1 MISDQKLSRKEQ
13 VFLHATEM
21 FKNKGYVA
29 TSMRDLANEL
39 GIEAASL
46 YSHIK
51 SKEEI
56 LQKICFDIAT
66 EFISGLIDVEEQNIP
81 ASEKLRK
88 GIISH
93 TKVIARDLAAS
104 AVFFNEFRNL
114 SPTYLRNF
122 LLLRINYINRFKKI
136 IEQGIADGEF
146 ANIDKKLAVMT
157 IFSSLT
163 WMPSWYNHTEKIDQ
177 DKVSKELADML
188 INGLIKK

>member
-1 MISDQKLSRKEQ
+1 MIDAGNLTRKEQ
-13 VFLHATEM
+13 VFLHATQM
-21 FKNKGYVA
+21 FKEKGYA
-29 TSMRDLANEL
+29 STSMRDLATSL

-56 LQKICFDIAT
+56 LQKICFDIAA
-66 EFISGLIDVEEQNIP
+66 EFISGLIEIENLDIS
-81 ASEKLRK
+81 ASEKLRR

-104 AVFFNEFRNL
+104 AVFFNEYRYL
-114 SPTYLRNF
+114 SPTYLQEF

-136 IEQGIADGEF
+136 IEQGIQAGEF
-146 ANIDKKLAVMT
+146 GNVDKKIAVMT

-163 WMPSWYNHTEKIDQ
+163 WMPNWYNHTENINQ
-177 DKVSKELADML
+177 DEVSQGLADML
-188 INGLIKK
+188 INGLKK